1 MSATL
6 PRRMLPALVT
16 TIALALPAIASAGI
30 SVPLPPPSLKA
41 TASEPVQG
49 RVVPATDVNGKLVL
63 CREDEEAQMSIC
75 IPWPQG

>member
-16 TIALALPAIASAGI
+16 TLTLALPATAFAGI

-41 TASEPVQG
+41 TASGPAQGPVI
-49 RVVPATDVNGKLVL
+49 PATDRDGKLVL